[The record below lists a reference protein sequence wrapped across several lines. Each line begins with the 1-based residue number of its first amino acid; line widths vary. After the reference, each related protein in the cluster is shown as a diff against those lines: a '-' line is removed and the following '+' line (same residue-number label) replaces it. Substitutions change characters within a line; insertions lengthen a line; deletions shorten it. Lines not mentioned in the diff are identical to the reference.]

1 MNDDPTKASPGEQ
14 PPLPPEP
21 KKAPGSIA
29 GGCAI
34 YFLFLILLCVVTSYR
49 LLNFRQWWIVPLLFL
64 GLFLYHIIR
73 RGWNRTHTGIL
84 IGLLLTGGLFLLLW
98 SICGGQHY

>member
-1 MNDDPTKASPGEQ
+1 MSDDPNKISPAE
-14 PPLPPEP
+14 PPPSPSAPE
-21 KKAPGSIA
+21 KAPGSIA

-34 YFLFLILLCVVTSYR
+34 YFLFLILLCIVTSYR
-49 LLNFRQWWIVPLLFL
+49 LLNIRSWWVVPALFL
-64 GLFLYHIIR
+64 GLVIYHIIR

-84 IGLLLTGGLFLLLW
+84 IGVLLTGGIFLLLW